1 MRLTAM
7 DITNKEFKKV
17 LRGYDSDEVEDFLEE
32 VAKEF
37 EILYKDNSSYKERL
51 DILEE
56 KLEHYTKM
64 ENTIQNTLLL
74 AQNTAEQSK
83 ATTQKEAELILRNAN
98 DSAQKILDKAHND
111 VVKVND
117 DYERL
122 KQEFIMFRAKF
133 RNFLNTQRE
142 TFESL
147 EKEFIKNYNI
157 GDTNNESFKEKEAE
171 SEEEFKVRDIK
182 MEGISDNTLN
192 DIKSFFAKDE

>member
-83 ATTQKEAELILRNAN
+83 ATTQKEAELILKNAN

>member
-32 VAKEF
+32 VAKDF
-37 EILYKDNSSYKERL
+37 EVLFKENSSYKERV
-51 DILEE
+51 DMLEE

-83 ATTQKEAELILRNAN
+83 VTAQKEADLIVKNAN
-98 DSAQKILDKAHND
+98 DASQKILDKAHND

-117 DYERL
+117 DYEKV
-122 KQEFIMFRAKF
+122 KQEYIMFRAKF
-133 RNFLNTQRE
+133 RNFINTQIE

-147 EKEFIKNYNI
+147 DKEFIKNYKM
-157 GDTNNESFKEKEAE
+157 GDTSPEDVKEKDTE
-171 SEEEFKVRDIK
+171 SEEEFKVKDIK